1 MRPLTRQGERLY
13 NFWVLVKPAEDV
25 PGQWLAHCLEVDVV
39 TQGDSIKHVLDMIS
53 EAVPMVVEED
63 LSTGRDPHERRA
75 PKEYWN
81 ELYQLL
87 NDSEPTDLARVME
100 HDPSSLSLVAAQLVV
115 SAWLQP
121 KEEPKREIPAI
132 WSRRNSRAPAIHV

>member
-100 HDPSSLSLVAAQLVV
+100 HDPS
-115 SAWLQP
+115 
-121 KEEPKREIPAI
+121 
-132 WSRRNSRAPAIHV
+132 